1 MYRSKE
7 SPAHPCVL
15 SATITE
21 KETRQKTMP
30 QTLSPTFAF
39 LTIASLFVRR
49 RIPSTTLDRRSP
61 AAPSAA
67 SVSAFSGEGA
77 AGGDCA
83 GMPISSQRWEWG
95 GGGGGEGG
103 GRARVSLRVI
113 RWTAGESFGGVAGVD
128 DRRFDSMVGKVVSLG
143 EVGQVAC
150 LWSLASLINHV
161 FFYFIII

>member
-1 MYRSKE
+1 
-7 SPAHPCVL
+7 
-15 SATITE
+15 
-21 KETRQKTMP
+21 
-30 QTLSPTFAF
+30 
-39 LTIASLFVRR
+39 
-49 RIPSTTLDRRSP
+49 
-61 AAPSAA
+61 
-67 SVSAFSGEGA
+67 
-77 AGGDCA
+77 
-83 GMPISSQRWEWG
+83 MPISSQRWEWG

-161 FFYFIII
+161 FFIL